1 MKYEDIKIGD
11 RAELTHKIT
20 KEDIDKFVDLTGDNN
35 KLHVDD
41 AYAGRTP
48 YKKVVA
54 HGMLGA
60 SFISTIIGTQLPG
73 DGALWYAQNLE
84 FILPVRIGDNI
95 TVKAEVIN
103 KFDKIK
109 SIELK
114 TEIFNQNVQK
124 VTTGTAHVK
133 IVEQENPSDETDNTK
148 RNKLTALVI
157 GATGGIGKA
166 ACLQL
171 AQDGFDIAIHYHRN
185 ADEAKSIKEEII
197 KMGRKAMIVKG
208 DIMSLPDVENIT
220 NEVVRNFET
229 ITLVVN
235 CATTS
240 VPNIKYYNLNWENIQ
255 QQIDIDVR
263 AAFNIQKCL
272 VPVME
277 KSRYGK
283 IVYIT
288 ALSIEKPG
296 SERIHYITAKSALH
310 GFMKAL
316 ALELAPK
323 GIRVN
328 AVSPGMTD
336 TVLIADIPEKTRLLT
351 AAQTPLRNLAK
362 PEDIAG
368 AISFL
373 ASSRSDFI
381 TGETIRVNGGQ
392 TMI

>member
-11 RAELTHKIT
+11 KAELTHKIT

-41 AYAGRTP
+41 EYAGKTS

-60 SFISTIIGTQLPG
+60 SFISTIIGTRLPG

-84 FILPVRIGDNI
+84 FILPVRIGDKI
-95 TVKAEVIN
+95 TVRAEVIS
-103 KFDKIK
+103 KSDKIK
-109 SIELK
+109 SVELK
-114 TEIFNQNVQK
+114 TEIFNQNMQK
-124 VTTGTAHVK
+124 VTTGTARVK
-133 IVEQENPSDETDNTK
+133 IVEQEIISDEIDSVK
-148 RNKLTALVI
+148 RNTLTALVI

-171 AQDGFDIAIHYHRN
+171 AEDGFDIAIHYHKN
-185 ADEAKSIKEEII
+185 AAKANKIKEEII
-197 KMGRKAMIVKG
+197 RMGRKAIIVKG
-208 DIMSLPDVENIT
+208 DVVSLPDVENIT

-229 ITLVVN
+229 ITFVVN
-235 CATTS
+235 CATIP
-240 VPNIKYYNLNWENIQ
+240 VPNIKYNNMSWENIQ
-255 QQIDIDVR
+255 EQFDINIK
-263 AAFNIQKCL
+263 AAFNIQKCI
-272 VPVME
+272 VPIME
-277 KSRYGK
+277 KNKYGK
-283 IVYIT
+283 IAYVT
-288 ALSIEKPG
+288 TLFTEKPG
-296 SERIHYITAKSALH
+296 SELIHYITAKSALH

-316 ALELAPK
+316 AFELAPK

-336 TVLIADIPEKTRLLT
+336 TALIADIPEKAKLLT

-362 PEDIAG
+362 PRDVAG

-373 ASSRSDFI
+373 ASSKSDFI

-392 TMI
+392 MMI